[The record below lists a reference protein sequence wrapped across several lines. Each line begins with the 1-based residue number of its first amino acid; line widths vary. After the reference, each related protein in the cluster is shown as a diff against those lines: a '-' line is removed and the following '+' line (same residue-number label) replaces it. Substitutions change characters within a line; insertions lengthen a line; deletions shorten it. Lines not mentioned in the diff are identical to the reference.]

1 MYISWM
7 FTDYCKF
14 IITTTENTYIK
25 LVAEIYGRN
34 YNLTLRGLYGLQ
46 NRWEEKF
53 ILHSLTLVHRYIYF
67 FSYNICENDNIKFV
81 INFNNL

>member
-25 LVAEIYGRN
+25 LDADIYGRN

-46 NRWEEKF
+46 NMWEEKLF
-53 ILHSLTLVHRYIYF
+53 YI
-67 FSYNICENDNIKFV
+67 V
-81 INFNNL
+81 